1 MYPRNSASPQRVA
14 IGTVVQI
21 SDGAVQT
28 SGVTVRVLPFG
39 GTEADGA
46 GSTAYSTDGVVVYT
60 PTQAETNYTSFV
72 LIAKKTGCIPA
83 SITVV
88 TSASDVAGYA
98 GHDHSKIANATAT
111 VALTNTSIKSVI
123 DAVSANMTQIA
134 GQATSASAPVAFP
147 ASVANDATV
156 AKDSTVAKDATVAKD
171 STVAKDATVAKEATL
186 TNRPT
191 LTQIEASTILAKEAT
206 VNTRASQAS
215 VDTLASYVDTE
226 VLAIKAKTDNL
237 PSDPADA
244 SDIASAFA
252 TVNSTLAT
260 IASYIDTEVA
270 AIKAKTDNLPSDPA
284 DASDIAA
291 SFASVNAAL
300 TTITGYI
307 DTEVAAIKA
316 KTDNLPVDPADASDI
331 AASFSNITTLLNTLA
346 SYVDTE
352 VAAIKAK
359 TDNLPSNPAAT
370 SDIPTANQNRD
381 AILSASPDG
390 WPDGSLGDR
399 ILISDNNNRTVK
411 VTGAGAGHV
420 AADVHAM
427 QPDVLTASALAAD
440 AVTEIQNGLAT
451 SAALAAVAANV
462 TALVTRI
469 PATLFA
475 GITSLGKWL
484 GVLAGKTADATTRAE
499 INLTPAGASYN
510 ETTDSLEAIRDR
522 GDTAWITGTSQ
533 GTGARIVTI
542 TVRDSSANPI
552 EAATVR
558 VYRAG
563 ETYAGVTNASG
574 VTSFSLD
581 DATFTVAITAAGF
594 SFTPVSLVV
603 NANVSQTYTLTST
616 GGVTPSVAPRTTG
629 YWTVNDLNG
638 VAQAGAQ
645 VTIQASSPPSGSTGL
660 VMEDAPRTA
669 TADNQGVVQFNNL
682 VKGATYIVYRTGS
695 SRKYNIVV
703 PANAGDSVALGSIV
717 G

>member
-1 MYPRNSASPQRVA
+1 MDYDIVFTA
-14 IGTVVQI
+14 GTV
-21 SDGAVQT
+21 DGKDLTRTILRTFSLENRNTDAN
-28 SGVTVRVLPFG
+28 VT
-39 GTEADGA
+39 
-46 GSTAYSTDGVVVYT
+46 
-60 PTQAETNYTSFV
+60 
-72 LIAKKTGCIPA
+72 K
-83 SITVV
+83 
-88 TSASDVAGYA
+88 
-98 GHDHSKIANATAT
+98 
-111 VALTNTSIKSVI
+111 
-123 DAVSANMTQIA
+123 IA
-134 GQATSASAPVAFP
+134 GQTASAAAPVAFP
-147 ASVANDATV
+147 AA
-156 AKDSTVAKDATVAKD
+156 
-171 STVAKDATVAKEATL
+171 
-186 TNRPT
+186 
-191 LTQIEASTILAKEAT
+191 I
-206 VNTRASQAS
+206 ASQAS

-226 VLAIKAKTDNL
+226 VAAIKAKTDNL
-237 PSDPADA
+237 PTDPADA

-252 TVNSTLAT
+252 TVNNTLAV
-260 IASYIDTEVA
+260 IAAYIDTEVA
-270 AIKAKTDNLPSDPA
+270 AIKAKTDNLPTDPA

-300 TTITGYI
+300 VTIAGYI

-331 AASFSNITTLLNTLA
+331 AASFSNIMTLLNTLA
-346 SYVDTE
+346 TYVDTE

-359 TDNLPSNPAAT
+359 TDNLPASPAAVG
-370 SDIPTANQNRD
+370 DIPTANQNRD

-390 WPDGSLGDR
+390 WPDGSIGDR
-399 ILISDNNNRTVK
+399 ILISNNNNRSVQ
-411 VTGAGAGHV
+411 VTGAGSGHV

-427 QPDVLTASALAAD
+427 QPNVMTADALATN
-440 AVTEIQNGLAT
+440 AVTKIQNGLAT
-451 SAALAAVAANV
+451 STALAAVATNV

-475 GITSLGKWL
+475 GITSLANWL
-484 GVLAGKTADATTRAE
+484 GAIAGKTADSTTRSQ
-499 INLTPAGASYN
+499 INLTPAGASFN

-522 GDTAWITGTSQ
+522 GDAAWITGGNQ

-542 TVRDSSANPI
+542 TVRDSSASPV

-603 NANVSQTYTLTST
+603 SGNVSQTYTLTST

-629 YWTVNDLNG
+629 FWTVNDLNG

-645 VTIQASSPPSGSTGL
+645 VTIQASSPPPGSTGL
-660 VMEDAPRTA
+660 AMEDAPRTA

-703 PANAGDSVALGSIV
+703 PSTAGDSTPMGSIV